1 MKNKILL
8 TFSLYLLSG
17 AVGLAQFPGQ
27 FPGQSPAQSG
37 DAKPSSLNLPG
48 QRYPQVDSQRR
59 AIFQL
64 RAPEAT
70 TVKIHLVDDEYD
82 MVKGDNGVWSYTSE
96 PMDLGFHYYWYV
108 IDGASVTDPA
118 SKTFYGN
125 SRLSGGIEV
134 PSPEEDFYHFKDVPH
149 GVVSERW
156 YLSKSANAGRRVFVY
171 TPPDYD
177 TNTTARYP
185 VLYLRHGGGED
196 ETGWSV
202 QGYMSFIMDN
212 LIAEKKAVP
221 MIIVMDS
228 GAAGG
233 MGMGMGGGSNTMV
246 TELIPMIDSTYRT
259 IADRDHRGMAGLSL
273 GGTQTFQTTQANLDQ
288 FAWIAAFSS
297 PFQFPDVKT
306 GYNGLMADPEAFA
319 KQVKLFYLS
328 MGENEVRWGGTR
340 PYHEELE
347 KAGIKHVYYESPGT
361 SHEWQT
367 WRRSL
372 YDLAPRLFRFETE
385 E

>member
-1 MKNKILL
+1 
-8 TFSLYLLSG
+8 
-17 AVGLAQFPGQ
+17 
-27 FPGQSPAQSG
+27 
-37 DAKPSSLNLPG
+37 
-48 QRYPQVDSQRR
+48 
-59 AIFQL
+59 
-64 RAPEAT
+64 
-70 TVKIHLVDDEYD
+70 
-82 MVKGDNGVWSYTSE
+82 
-96 PMDLGFHYYWYV
+96 
-108 IDGASVTDPA
+108 
-118 SKTFYGN
+118 
-125 SRLSGGIEV
+125 
-134 PSPEEDFYHFKDVPH
+134 
-149 GVVSERW
+149 
-156 YLSKSANAGRRVFVY
+156 
-171 TPPDYD
+171 
-177 TNTTARYP
+177 
-185 VLYLRHGGGED
+185 
-196 ETGWSV
+196 
-202 QGYMSFIMDN
+202 
-212 LIAEKKAVP
+212 

-228 GAAGG
+228 GAGG

-306 GYNGLMADPEAFA
+306 GYNGLLADPEAFA
-319 KQVKLFYLS
+319 ERVKLFYLS
-328 MGENEVRWGGTR
+328 MGENEVQWGGTR

-347 KAGIKHVYYESPGT
+347 KAGIKHIYYESPGT

>member
-1 MKNKILL
+1 MKNRMLIVLSML
-8 TFSLYLLSG
+8 LLSG
-17 AVGLAQFPGQ
+17 AACLAQG
-27 FPGQSPAQSG
+27 GASANG
-37 DAKPSSLNLPG
+37 AKPSSLNLPG

-59 AIFQL
+59 ATFQL
-64 RAPEAT
+64 RAPDAT

-82 MVKGDNGVWSYTSE
+82 MVKGANGVWSFTSE
-96 PMDLGFHYYWYV
+96 PMDVGFHYYWFV
-108 IDGASVTDPA
+108 LDGASVTDPA
-118 SKTFYGN
+118 SKTFFGN
-125 SRLSGGIEV
+125 NRLSGGIEV
-134 PSPEEDFYHFKDVPH
+134 PSPDEDFYHFKDVPH

-156 YLSKSANAGRRVFVY
+156 YFSKSANAGRRVFVY

-212 LIAEKKAVP
+212 LIAEKKARP

-228 GAAGG
+228 GAGG
-233 MGMGMGGGSNTMV
+233 MGGMRGMGGGSNAMV
-246 TELIPMIDSTYRT
+246 DELLPMIDSTYRT

-273 GGTQTFQTTQANLDQ
+273 GGTQTFQTTQANLDK

-328 MGENEVRWGGTR
+328 MGENEVQWGGTR
-340 PYHEELE
+340 PFHQELE
-347 KAGIKHVYYESPGT
+347 AAGIEHVYYESPGT

-372 YDLAPRLFRFETE
+372 YDLAPRLFQPEPE
-385 E
+385 EQE

>member
-1 MKNKILL
+1 MKNRMLIVLSML
-8 TFSLYLLSG
+8 LLSG
-17 AVGLAQFPGQ
+17 AACLAQGP
-27 FPGQSPAQSG
+27 SAAS

-59 AIFQL
+59 ATFQL
-64 RAPEAT
+64 RAPDAT

-82 MVKGDNGVWSYTSE
+82 MVKGANGVWSFTSE
-96 PMDLGFHYYWYV
+96 PMDVGFHYYWFV
-108 IDGASVTDPA
+108 LDGASVTDPA
-118 SKTFYGN
+118 SKTFFGN
-125 SRLSGGIEV
+125 NRLSGGIEV
-134 PSPEEDFYHFKDVPH
+134 PSPDEDFYHFKDVPH

-156 YLSKSANAGRRVFVY
+156 YFSKSANAGRRVFVY

-212 LIAEKKAVP
+212 LIAEKKARP

-228 GAAGG
+228 GAGG
-233 MGMGMGGGSNTMV
+233 MGGMRGMGGMGGGSNAMV
-246 TELIPMIDSTYRT
+246 DELLPMIDSTYRT

-273 GGTQTFQTTQANLDQ
+273 GGTQTFQTTQANLDK

-340 PYHEELE
+340 PFHQELE
-347 KAGIKHVYYESPGT
+347 AAGIEHVYYESPGT

-372 YDLAPRLFRFETE
+372 YDLAPRLFQPEPE
-385 E
+385 EQE